1 MKHKARIILTT
12 VTLLL
17 FPVVLNF
24 LSPAVPIFGALAG
37 VVTGSLL
44 LFAAQFLTGLFFGRA
59 WCGWLCPM
67 AALGDL
73 CMRVNDRPVN
83 RKILRI
89 VRFSIFGVWIASL
102 AAGFVI
108 AGGAKAVNPLF
119 FTENGIS
126 VDEPAKYI
134 VYYMVLALF
143 LVVSLAVGRRGACHS
158 FCWMSPFLA
167 GGYALGKRL
176 RVPQLRI
183 KSQPAICVNCG
194 KCDKSC
200 PMSIP
205 VRTSLKAGF
214 VSESDCILCGECVKN
229 CPKDVLRFG
238 VK

>member
-17 FPVVLNF
+17 FPVILNF

-44 LFAAQFLTGLFFGRA
+44 LFAAQLLTGLFLGRA

-67 AALGDL
+67 AALSEI
-73 CMRVNDRPVN
+73 CMRVNDRSVN
-83 RKILRI
+83 RKFLRA
-89 VRFSIFGVWIASL
+89 VRLSVFGVWAAALIAGFI
-102 AAGFVI
+102 AAGGI
-108 AGGAKAVNPLF
+108 KTVNPLF

-126 VDEPAKYI
+126 VDEPSKYI

-167 GGYALGKRL
+167 GGYALGKQL
-176 RVPQLRI
+176 GVPQLRI
-183 KSQPAICVNCG
+183 KARPENCVDCG
-194 KCDKSC
+194 RCDKAC

-214 VSESDCILCGECVKN
+214 ISESDCVLCGECVKN